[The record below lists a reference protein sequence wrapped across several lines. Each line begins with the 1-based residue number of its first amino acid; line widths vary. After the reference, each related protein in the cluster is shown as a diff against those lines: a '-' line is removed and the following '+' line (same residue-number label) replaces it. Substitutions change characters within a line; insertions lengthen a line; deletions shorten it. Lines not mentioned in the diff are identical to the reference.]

1 MDDTNSLPTTNII
14 NLSYDRSM
22 IFLVFFIKKKKTDQQ
37 GKKKKK
43 EKTCKVELPE
53 RTQQRI
59 KLKQLKVIVYDDA
72 LHYTN
77 K

>member
-1 MDDTNSLPTTNII
+1 MDDTNSLPTTNTI
-14 NLSYDRSM
+14 NLSYDRST
-22 IFLVFFIKKKKTDQQ
+22 IFLVFFYEKKNRSTRE
-37 GKKKKK
+37 KKK
-43 EKTCKVELPE
+43 EKTCKEVELPE
-53 RTQQRI
+53 QTQQRI

>member
-1 MDDTNSLPTTNII
+1 M
-14 NLSYDRSM
+14 
-22 IFLVFFIKKKKTDQQ
+22 KKKTDQQ
-37 GKKKKK
+37 GKKKK
-43 EKTCKVELPE
+43 EKTCKEVELPE
-53 RTQQRI
+53 QTQQRI